1 MRRLIAI
8 VLVFAALWF
17 GYWFVARAA
26 LERGVADAFREARAE
41 GRVAQ
46 YQSLGVTGFPNRFD
60 MTLEKVALGLPLEAP
75 APEPAQALVQAV
87 WQAPQVQLIALS
99 YRPNRMIAVLP
110 GAQRLVLPDQKITL
124 ISKQLAGNFNLAAD
138 TALSFDS
145 LALIGDGLDI
155 TSSEGWAATLKQGR
169 VAANRLPA
177 PATYRV
183 GFEALDLTPDTALRA
198 RLDPNRDLPAV
209 IDKLHLDGRLT
220 LSAPLDRHMGETRPQ
235 PQAITLTDAR
245 LDWGQTRI
253 VATGTLRRG
262 AGGLAE
268 GQLDV
273 KITHWQPLLQIAE
286 ADGAIEPARL
296 ATWRKALQALARGSG
311 QADTVALPLVFGGG
325 QVSLGFL
332 PLGPA
337 PRF

>member
-8 VLVFAALWF
+8 VLIFAVLWF
-17 GYWFVARAA
+17 GYWFIARAA
-26 LERGVADAFREARAE
+26 LERGVADAFHNARAE
-41 GRVAQ
+41 GRVAR

-60 MTLEKVALGLPLEAP
+60 MTLDKVALGLPLDAS
-75 APEPAQALVQAV
+75 ASASASTQAQAV
-87 WQAPQVQLIALS
+87 WHAPQVQLIALS

-110 GAQRLVLPDQKITL
+110 GAQMLTLPDQKITL
-124 ISKQLAGNFNLAAD
+124 TSKQLAANFNLAAD

-145 LALIGDGLDI
+145 LALIGDKLDI
-155 TSSEGWAATLKQGR
+155 TSTDGWAATLKQGR
-169 VAANRLPA
+169 LAANRLPA

-183 GFEALDLTPDTALRA
+183 GFEALDLTPNPALRA

-220 LSAPLDRHMGETRPQ
+220 LSAPLDRHVGESRPQ

-273 KITHWQPLLQIAE
+273 KIIQWQPLLRIAE
-286 ADGAIEPARL
+286 ADGVIEPARL
-296 ATWRKALQALARGSG
+296 ATWRKALQALAQGSG
-311 QADTVALPLVFGGG
+311 RADTIDLPLVFGGG
-325 QVSLGFL
+325 QISLGFL